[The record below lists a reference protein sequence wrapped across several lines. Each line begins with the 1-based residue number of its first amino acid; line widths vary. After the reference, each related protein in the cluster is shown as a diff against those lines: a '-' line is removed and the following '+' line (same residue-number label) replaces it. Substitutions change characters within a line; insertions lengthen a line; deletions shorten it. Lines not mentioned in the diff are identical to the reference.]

1 VPHRGTRSKGIGAQQ
16 KRRQRAAG
24 EQGKSFFGFL
34 QRKVFIGK
42 ATADDR
48 WFGRNAAQGIIA
60 ERAAGVFFGYNTSLA
75 AGDVFVVERDG
86 AGTVQAARFDV
97 PAE

>member
-1 VPHRGTRSKGIGAQQ
+1 V
-16 KRRQRAAG
+16 
-24 EQGKSFFGFL
+24 
-34 QRKVFIGK
+34 
-42 ATADDR
+42 TADDR
-48 WFGRNAAQGIIA
+48 RFGRNAAQGIIA

-97 PAE
+97 PAEKETVGAQRFASPPNQREFGIVFSL

>member
-1 VPHRGTRSKGIGAQQ
+1 
-16 KRRQRAAG
+16 
-24 EQGKSFFGFL
+24 
-34 QRKVFIGK
+34 
-42 ATADDR
+42 
-48 WFGRNAAQGIIA
+48 
-60 ERAAGVFFGYNTSLA
+60 VFFGYNTSLA